1 MPPRTIQAE
10 QTPEINRGYLDHI
23 RAWSGT
29 GARSRWK
36 TLKDRVLFGNQL
48 RVLLLPL
55 LFLAGKI
62 LTLSLRLSARWHT
75 SSAASALHQ
84 RALTYVDALLEQ
96 YPLNMYPLVAKAL
109 ELAYLSETIRSR
121 CCEERKILEV
131 AIGEGGFSTRLFTDG
146 RRVTGIDLN
155 PYSLAKAVRS
165 PHVNQ
170 AIVGD
175 GLKPPV
181 RHGTFDLLLAVN
193 FLHHV
198 TQKESTVANWSHLA
212 RRLLFTE
219 NTPFWASGWTIPYL
233 LRKVGAKET
242 ASSVARRIAKRLLQN
257 LEAVSALDKLV
268 AASCDIEDRMTFMSE
283 RTFFYCSLSPFLM
296 RCYGAP
302 TPALLKR
309 WFLGA
314 LRPFVLPMTK
324 RLAQLLIV
332 FDAYQDRSTDTF
344 VVLLARSR
352 RFRANPNELDL
363 LCARCRNPLNVEDQ
377 CEACGIRFPRKDG
390 MLFLLPNDLRH
401 IEEEYRSDV
410 AATLPSEHL

>member
-1 MPPRTIQAE
+1 MAPEILQSN
-10 QTPEINRGYLDHI
+10 QTTEINRGYLDHI

-29 GARSRWK
+29 WAHSRWK
-36 TLKDRVLFGNQL
+36 TLKDRVLFGNEL

-62 LTLSLRLSARWHT
+62 LTFSLGRSTRWHT
-75 SSAASALHQ
+75 SFAPSALHQ

-109 ELAYLSETIRSR
+109 ELAYLSETIRGR
-121 CCEERKILEV
+121 CSEDRKILEV
-131 AIGEGGFSTRLFTDG
+131 AIGEASFSTRLFTDG

-165 PHVNQ
+165 PHVKQ

-175 GLKPPV
+175 GRKPPV
-181 RHGTFDLLLAVN
+181 RHGTFDLLVAVN

-198 TQKESTVANWSHLA
+198 TQKESTVATWSQLA

-233 LRKVGAKET
+233 LRTVGAKEA
-242 ASSVARRIAKRLLQN
+242 ASSVALRIANRLLQN
-257 LEAVSALDKLV
+257 LEPLSALEKHV
-268 AASCDIEDRMTFMSE
+268 VPSCDIEDRMTFMSE
-283 RTFFYCSLSPFLM
+283 RTFFYASLSPFLM

-309 WFLGA
+309 WFLGP
-314 LRPFVLPMTK
+314 LRPFVLPITK
-324 RLAQLLIV
+324 RLAELLIL

-344 VVLLARSR
+344 VVFLARSR
-352 RFRANPNELDL
+352 EFRPNPNELDL
-363 LCARCRNPLNVEDQ
+363 ICARCWNPLNVEGQ
-377 CEACGIRFPRKDG
+377 CEVCGIRFPRKDG
-390 MLFLLPNDLRH
+390 MLFLLPNELRH